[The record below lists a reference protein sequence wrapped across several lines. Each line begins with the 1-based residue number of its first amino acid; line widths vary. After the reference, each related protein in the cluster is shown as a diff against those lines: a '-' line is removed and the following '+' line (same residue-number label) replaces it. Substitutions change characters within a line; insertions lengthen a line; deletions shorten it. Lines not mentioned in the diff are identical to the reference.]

1 LATYSYDNFIKT
13 PVEGDRKL
21 EIYDSGGNLRYMLEP
36 IDVNFFYKNNNVIV
50 HHLRTNIERQPSRD
64 HAYVI
69 LDFDSEIIAQS
80 AELKANDAK
89 NLILSFNNY
98 YTIGEIDQ
106 MIDNL
111 SATTVQYFNS
121 TGFTEN
127 LIQSTAFTNIF
138 LTEEF
143 TDVFLGNTSFTNSV
157 VSYTNEN
164 PTLVTTGGIRVGT
177 IFSAVTMQEMWS
189 SLLYPEFDPY
199 FSTFTIPALTTV
211 DVGYIITG
219 NVSFTWTLL
228 NPTLTRPDSIYI
240 YDTTRSLTLL
250 SGISSG
256 TTVASISL
264 SGLTKNSYTSN
275 VFNIYGRKRTN
286 MLFTASDSI
295 IWAWRGFFGSSTATT
310 LTSGDTSAFSNYF
323 FTTVSKTYS
332 FTGSGYKYIIIP
344 NFLDITTFRDSSTNL
359 NVAMAGIEDGYT
371 SAGVSNYYLPMT
383 IVNAYG
389 KSTTYRV
396 YRTKNNLGGSINI
409 VTT

>member
-1 LATYSYDNFIKT
+1 
-13 PVEGDRKL
+13 
-21 EIYDSGGNLRYMLEP
+21 M
-36 IDVNFFYKNNNVIV
+36 
-50 HHLRTNIERQPSRD
+50 
-64 HAYVI
+64 
-69 LDFDSEIIAQS
+69 
-80 AELKANDAK
+80 
-89 NLILSFNNY
+89 
-98 YTIGEIDQ
+98 
-106 MIDNL
+106 
-111 SATTVQYFNS
+111 
-121 TGFTEN
+121 
-127 LIQSTAFTNIF
+127 
-138 LTEEF
+138 
-143 TDVFLGNTSFTNSV
+143 
-157 VSYTNEN
+157 
-164 PTLVTTGGIRVGT
+164 TTGGIRVGT